1 MTSYAPSRIEV
12 DEDDTNNPS
21 MPPILS
27 DYARELLAEKMR
39 STSGPPSAHNT
50 SVPGRLR
57 SYGREIRDPRELSSS
72 SRRAPITTTPARAHH
87 MAAASTTQDDIMD
100 SDSPERPSPYSP
112 QTPGVGLRTKTTHA
126 TSTAPNNHNN
136 GHTQTTRVRRIGRG
150 LGPPKRAPPP
160 SEGGVPVPVGDEMV
174 VEEVISNETGDLS
187 PQMNRLRFSENH
199 HGNGVSPN
207 RSGLVRSDRSARSDR
222 SMADRSG
229 SSGMGGYKSSP
240 LSGPRLHERQVLAP
254 VSPNTLPPPRMD
266 KLMHN
271 EEQQWRERMAREEER
286 EREWQ
291 RHERERQERE
301 RQESER
307 LERIERERMEKEHM
321 ERVERERMELDRQR
335 ARERERE
342 RERERDR
349 ERERERERERDLER
363 ERERERDRERDRD
376 RDLDISSVQ
385 AYDKRKI
392 TINGKQYVRL
402 EKLGRGGS
410 SVVYKVQAAGA
421 KDVYAV
427 KKVIFDD
434 VDESVIKGFKGE
446 IDLLMRLKHENRVV
460 ELMDYEMRSS
470 QVYVVMECGEIDLAH
485 ILNNR
490 LNQPLDISFVRYY
503 ATELLKCVDAV
514 HRNGIVHSDLK
525 PANFLLV
532 KGILKIIDFG
542 IANVVPDY
550 TANVHRDAQMG
561 TPNYMAPEALI
572 ETKNSNGVGPR
583 IKIGKPSDIWSCGCI
598 IYQMIYGKP
607 PYADFQGM
615 TRIVAIIN
623 EKTVVQYPAITPLGN
638 VPVPP
643 AAIEAIKGC
652 LIRESNRRWT
662 LEQVMDHG
670 FLNPMAVQKD
680 FIKNLLSNAIDYGQ
694 AHTEK
699 VRGRELQKLVDSVW
713 MSLSKEEINRK

>member
-12 DEDDTNNPS
+12 DEDDTSNPN

-39 STSGPPSAHNT
+39 TSGPPPPQHNT
-50 SVPGRLR
+50 LPGRLR
-57 SYGREIRDPRELSSS
+57 SYGREMRDLREQGSN
-72 SRRAPITTTPARAHH
+72 RRAPIASTPARVLVP
-87 MAAASTTQDDIMD
+87 QDDMMD

-112 QTPGVGLRTKTTHA
+112 QTPGLGLRTKAANA
-126 TSTAPNNHNN
+126 TSAVPQNNT
-136 GHTQTTRVRRIGRG
+136 HTNTRVRRIGRG

-160 SEGGVPVPVGDEMV
+160 TEGGVAP
-174 VEEVISNETGDLS
+174 VEEEEAETGDLS
-187 PQMNRLRFSENH
+187 PQMNRLRFADAPAN
-199 HGNGVSPN
+199 NTSPN

-229 SSGMGGYKSSP
+229 SSGAGMGYKSSP

-266 KLMHN
+266 KLMHT

-291 RHERERQERE
+291 RHERERVERE
-301 RQESER
+301 RQEKER
-307 LERIERERMEKEHM
+307 VERERMEKERM

-349 ERERERERERDLER
+349 ERERERERERDIE
-363 ERERERDRERDRD
+363 RERDRD

-392 TINGKQYVRL
+392 TINNKQYVRL

-460 ELMDYEMRSS
+460 ELMDYEMRST

-623 EKTVVQYPAITPLGN
+623 EKTVVEYPAVTPLGN

-643 AAIEAIKGC
+643 AAIDAIKGC